1 MNVKHDKN
9 IKLRS
14 DIDII
19 RKDINCLEEVCE
31 DMTNEMAEQK
41 RNVSTVNKLR
51 RQAGDARQK
60 ALEDLNRLVDQ
71 ADTEKATMDT
81 QLD

>member
-1 MNVKHDKN
+1 
-9 IKLRS
+9 
-14 DIDII
+14 
-19 RKDINCLEEVCE
+19 
-31 DMTNEMAEQK
+31 
-41 RNVSTVNKLR
+41 LR